1 MSRYDE
7 YDRIKLTSLNGDTRL
22 PVIQN
27 GEVIGSFPA
36 GFNPRFASSK
46 SFLYDIRSRDFTLEN
61 GKWIC
66 ANNLGGS
73 DVDCVA
79 GFIRNPDFGK

>member
-7 YDRIKLTSLNGDTRL
+7 YDRIKLTSLNGDKRL
-22 PVIQN
+22 PVIQYDK
-27 GEVIGSFPA
+27 VIGSFPA
-36 GFNPRFASSK
+36 GFNLRFAK
-46 SFLYDIRSRDFTLEN
+46 SNSFMYDIRSGDFTLEN

-66 ANNLGGS
+66 AKILGAS
-73 DVDCVA
+73 DVDCVD

>member
-1 MSRYDE
+1 MNKYAE
-7 YDRIKLTSLNGDTRL
+7 YDRIKLTNLNGDKRL
-22 PVIQN
+22 PVVQD
-27 GEVIGSFPA
+27 GKVIGSFPA

-46 SFLYDIRSRDFTLEN
+46 SFLYDIRPGDFTLES

-73 DVDCVA
+73 DVDCVT
-79 GFIRNPDFGK
+79 GFIRDPDFGK